1 VTAGAGK
8 EPTLAVEHEPETG
21 LVVRGEGFPP
31 GDRVTVLVKTI
42 GGARQTVVDDHDG
55 AFRVEVGP
63 LASSAAGTLWVTATG
78 DSGRRAT
85 LVLPRPSRLH

>member
-1 VTAGAGK
+1 MTAEMGM
-8 EPTLAVEHEPETG
+8 EPTLALQHEPETG

-42 GGARQTVVDDHDG
+42 GSARQIVVDQDG

-63 LASSAAGTLWVTATG
+63 LASAVAGALWVTATG
-78 DSGRRAT
+78 DSGSRAT
-85 LVLPRPSRLH
+85 LVVPRPSRLH